1 MVINMEAY
9 LDNSATTP
17 VFPEVAELVLKIMT
31 EDYGNP
37 SSMHRKGYGAE
48 TYLKEA
54 KEIFA
59 EILKVNPKEIYFTSG
74 GTESD
79 NLALIGAAMAN
90 RRSGDHLITTRI
102 EHPAVKNA
110 MKYLESQGFSV
121 DYLEVDENGL
131 ILPEELERKI
141 TDRTILVSV
150 MHVNNEIGAVEPL
163 EEAGALIKRRN
174 PRCLFHVDDIQG
186 FGKYC
191 IYPKKQQI
199 DMLSV
204 SGHKIHGPK
213 GIGMLYVSDKVKIAP
228 ILYGGGQQAGLRS
241 GTENVPGIA
250 GIARAAKIIYT
261 DIKERTAELYRLKKI
276 FTDGVQKLPD
286 VTVNGFTDE
295 RSAPH
300 IVSVS
305 VKNVRSEVLLHA
317 LENRGV
323 YVSAGSACASN
334 KPAVSETLK
343 AIGLSKD
350 LLESTVR
357 FSFSVHTTEEEI
369 RYALQMME
377 EIIPV
382 LQKFVR
388 R

>member
-1 MVINMEAY
+1 MEAY

-17 VFPEVAELVLKIMT
+17 VFGEAAELVLKVMMQ
-31 EDYGNP
+31 DYGNP
-37 SSMHRKGYGAE
+37 SSMHRKGYEAE
-48 TYLKEA
+48 IYVK
-54 KEIFA
+54 KSREIFA
-59 EILKVNPKEIYFTSG
+59 DILKVNEKEIYFTSG

-79 NLALIGAAMAN
+79 NMALIGAAMAN
-90 RRSGDHLITTRI
+90 RRSGDHLITTKI
-102 EHPAVKNA
+102 EHPAVKSA
-110 MKYLESQGFSV
+110 MRCLE
-121 DYLEVDENGL
+121 ENGFRVDTL
-131 ILPEELERKI
+131 AVDRNGQIDLDELREKI
-141 TDRTILVSV
+141 TDQTILVSI

-163 EEAGALIKRRN
+163 EEAGALIKKCN
-174 PRCLFHVDDIQG
+174 PKCLFHVDDIQG
-186 FGKYC
+186 FGKLRV
-191 IYPKKQQI
+191 YPKRWNI

-213 GIGMLYVSDKVKIAP
+213 GIGVLYAADKVKIAP
-228 ILYGGGQQAGLRS
+228 IIYGGGQQAGLRS

-250 GIARAAKIIYT
+250 GIGKAAELIYA
-261 DIKERTAELYRLKKI
+261 DLERTVSELYRLKKI
-276 FTDGVQKLPD
+276 FVDGMKKIPD

-300 IVSVS
+300 IASVS
-305 VKNVRSEVLLHA
+305 VKGVRSEVLLHA
-317 LENRGV
+317 LEDKGV

-343 AIGLSKD
+343 AIGLSKE

-369 RYALQMME
+369 RYACQVME
-377 EIIPV
+377 ETIPF
-382 LQKFVR
+382 LRKFVR